1 MSSSEEAEWNDD
13 DDAED
18 DNANGKNHE
27 EEEEDDEGDDEDFEQ
42 EEDEEDKKPAA
53 KKVSKPTPKEDD
65 DDDDDDD
72 SSEDDDIPLSALIKP
87 KKAAS
92 SPQKRKSTA
101 SKASNGSSAKKK
113 TKATKKKAPP
123 PPPPAAKKKS
133 SSSSKSYEYASAA
146 LYGTDC
152 DKGLLIQRLLCRWW
166 YAYEWPSA
174 AIRNA
179 KPPPNYDTL
188 DGFPGV
194 FICTKGDEV
203 GKILD
208 TRSREDATRK
218 PSFRNF
224 ALQPAEDLRELLLT
238 ALEEQQKQ
246 LGAADPELS
255 KELKGLVKW
264 ATKLNTKKADK
275 DARKILTA
283 HRLVLEGE

>member
-53 KKVSKPTPKEDD
+53 KKVSKPTPKEE
-65 DDDDDDD
+65 DDDDDD

-123 PPPPAAKKKS
+123 PPPPAAKKK

-283 HRLVLEGE
+283 HSLVLEGE